1 MKMRYSL
8 VLFDLDGTLLD
19 TLDDLTEAVNHALG
33 LRGLPL
39 HNRDGVRARIG
50 HGVRNLVKQ
59 ALPEALRGD
68 DALVDACLA
77 DFRSYYTEH
86 IDVHTVPYPGIPELL
101 AELDTAGVKLAVVS
115 NKFQE
120 GTDYLIRKFF
130 PDFRFCAI
138 LGNRPGFPLKPD
150 PAIVQEALSLSG
162 VPVDRAVLVGDSATD
177 MQTAANGGVAG
188 IGVSWGYRPVESLSA
203 ATRIVHSVSEL
214 REAIFGKFDCHC
226 HILPGLDDGAADL
239 EESLDLCRWLV
250 GRGYREVVCTSHSTR
265 LYRNTAEIVEDAVKA
280 LQRELDARDIALAL
294 IPSLEYR
301 LVPDVWPQK
310 RLLPWKGNHILVELP
325 LKNPE
330 KMGAIVPE
338 EEIRALI
345 GRGYRPVLAHP
356 ERYLWATPA
365 DYDRWHAAGAAFQR
379 NLGSVEGF
387 YGGPARERAKYLL
400 EKGYYSFLG
409 TDLHNRRYAE
419 FFNVIF

>member
-19 TLDDLTEAVNHALG
+19 TLDDLTEAVNYALG

-39 HNRDGVRARIG
+39 HNREGVRARIG

-59 ALPEALRGD
+59 ALPEALRRD

-86 IDVHTVPYPGIPELL
+86 INVHTVPYPGIPGLL

-130 PDFRFCAI
+130 PDVRFCAI

-226 HILPGLDDGAADL
+226 HMLPGLDDGAADL
-239 EESLDLCRWLV
+239 EESLDLCRCLAAEAAPALEGEPHSCRAAAEESREDGRHRP
-250 GRGYREVVCTSHSTR
+250 GRGDPSVDRTR
-265 LYRNTAEIVEDAVKA
+265 
-280 LQRELDARDIALAL
+280 
-294 IPSLEYR
+294 IPACPR
-301 LVPDVWPQK
+301 AP
-310 RLLPWKGNHILVELP
+310 
-325 LKNPE
+325 
-330 KMGAIVPE
+330 
-338 EEIRALI
+338 RALSL
-345 GRGYRPVLAHP
+345 GNSRGTAVM
-356 ERYLWATPA
+356 
-365 DYDRWHAAGAAFQR
+365 R
-379 NLGSVEGF
+379 N
-387 YGGPARERAKYLL
+387 
-400 EKGYYSFLG
+400 FLTG
-409 TDLHNRRYAE
+409 LFSYETQGLY
-419 FFNVIF
+419 